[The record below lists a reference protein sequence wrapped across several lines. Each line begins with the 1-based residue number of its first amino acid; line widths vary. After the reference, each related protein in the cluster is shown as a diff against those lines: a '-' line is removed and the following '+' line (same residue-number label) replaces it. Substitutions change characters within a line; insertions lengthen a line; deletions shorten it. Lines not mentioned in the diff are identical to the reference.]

1 MASSGCRN
9 FLKIAIFQSFGRI
22 SLIRGGQSLTRSVG
36 CFPAIGLAPS
46 LTDIFG
52 VRYAYQPKSKQQ
64 KKSDLVPSH
73 RIGVTKCWDSQHTG
87 SLKGSFWASERLL
100 DDIMIRKFVEG
111 VLHDFLKS
119 EVVIKRKANR
129 INLVFIVSKEGDLTK
144 FYFLVGFT
152 EKLLSELLGCVVKI
166 EPQSAF

>member
-1 MASSGCRN
+1 M
-9 FLKIAIFQSFGRI
+9 QSFGRI

-73 RIGVTKCWDSQHTG
+73 RIGVTKSWDSQHTG
-87 SLKGSFWASERLL
+87 ASNYLKDATQLN
-100 DDIMIRKFVEG
+100 KY
-111 VLHDFLKS
+111 
-119 EVVIKRKANR
+119 
-129 INLVFIVSKEGDLTK
+129 INGILQVCQTMPE
-144 FYFLVGFT
+144 
-152 EKLLSELLGCVVKI
+152 
-166 EPQSAF
+166 